1 MKRGIV
7 FYRTAFLI
15 VNVLLCIFIFKLYSW
30 KITNNIWITNT
41 NITKDSSF
49 LYSAVI
55 VEFRPIPLL
64 ITVILNVIQN
74 IPEHWPIQLFY
85 SQSNKEFIQ
94 KSGLVKYIQN
104 RKIILTEL
112 VEYHGNFRTYTNS
125 LLTNISFWEQVRGET
140 VLFFQ
145 VDSIMCSNSPHKITD
160 YLQYDYI
167 GAPWA
172 SRQPS
177 VGNGGFSLR
186 SKKKIITLLK
196 QTYNTTS
203 KYNDDVNEDVWYSIH
218 MSTVGSIP
226 PLNVAKT
233 FSVESIFYENPL
245 AVHKMEIS
253 GVKLKKL
260 CDMCPEARLV
270 PPHCR

>member
-1 MKRGIV
+1 MLKVKRGIV

-167 GAPWA
+167 GAPWEIGRA
-172 SRQPS
+172 S
-177 VGNGGFSLR
+177 
-186 SKKKIITLLK
+186 
-196 QTYNTTS
+196 
-203 KYNDDVNEDVWYSIH
+203 
-218 MSTVGSIP
+218 
-226 PLNVAKT
+226 
-233 FSVESIFYENPL
+233 
-245 AVHKMEIS
+245 
-253 GVKLKKL
+253 
-260 CDMCPEARLV
+260 
-270 PPHCR
+270 CRERV